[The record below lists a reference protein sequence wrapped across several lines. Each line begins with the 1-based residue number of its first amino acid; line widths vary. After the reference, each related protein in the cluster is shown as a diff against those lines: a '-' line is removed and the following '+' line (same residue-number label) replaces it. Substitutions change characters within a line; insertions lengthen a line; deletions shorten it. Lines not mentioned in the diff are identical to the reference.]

1 MPKFTVKEIQDWEIS
16 TDLGNPSAK
25 TYVPCR
31 PGGGPFIWRLK
42 AAWGVL
48 TGKYDALDWGPGQR
62 GEKEPLGFKAPEC
75 PEGRGDLWGVPH
87 QPRR

>member
-1 MPKFTVKEIQDWEIS
+1 MPKFTVKEIQEWDVS
-16 TDLGNPSAK
+16 TDLGDPSAK

-31 PGGGPFIWRLK
+31 PLDGPFLWRLK

-62 GEKEPLGFKAPEC
+62 GVGEERPDNHDHIDSQDSWLSKGQ
-75 PEGRGDLWGVPH
+75 G
-87 QPRR
+87 